1 MCKNKYYVFE
11 INVVILNVFC
21 LLLFVIM
28 FGITMAINPELL
40 IFSINSINIVWFI
53 LLYMLYMGL
62 HEIFHSIAYVL
73 YGGDLKK
80 IVYGIKL
87 ESGVFYCL
95 CKQDITR
102 KNILNSLMFPL
113 FYLGIITYII
123 SFIFKLPYLLMLSIF
138 NISGCIGD
146 IIMFIYFI
154 RLDKNI
160 CFTEFDNPLRFAIKS
175 NKDISMISH
184 FGLKY
189 IENTDGLERNDL
201 KKIKISKFS
210 YVLLMLIFIW
220 CFIYGKLTSL

>member
-1 MCKNKYYVFE
+1 MRRFKYYIFE
-11 INVVILNVFC
+11 INVLILNLFC
-21 LLLFVIM
+21 LLLFGFM
-28 FGITMAINPELL
+28 FCITMIINPKLL

-53 LLYMLYMGL
+53 LFYMLYMVL

-73 YGGDLKK
+73 YGGDFKR

-175 NKDISMISH
+175 DKDISTISH

-189 IENTDGLERNDL
+189 IGCVDEVVRDDL
-201 KKIKISKFS
+201 KRIKISKFS
-210 YVLLMLIFIW
+210 YVLLILIFIW

>member
-1 MCKNKYYVFE
+1 MRRFKYYIFE
-11 INVVILNVFC
+11 INVLILNLFC
-21 LLLFVIM
+21 LLLFGFM
-28 FGITMAINPELL
+28 FCITMIINPKLL

-53 LLYMLYMGL
+53 LFYMLYMVL

-73 YGGDLKK
+73 YGGDFKR

-123 SFIFKLPYLLMLSIF
+123 SFIFKLPYLLILSIF

-175 NKDISMISH
+175 DKDISTISH

-189 IENTDGLERNDL
+189 IGCVDEVVRDDL
-201 KKIKISKFS
+201 KRIKISKFS
-210 YVLLMLIFIW
+210 YVLLILIFIW

>member
-1 MCKNKYYVFE
+1 MNSLKYYIFE
-11 INVVILNVFC
+11 INIYILNIFC
-21 LLLFVIM
+21 LLLFGVVL
-28 FGITMAINPELL
+28 GITMVINYDLL
-40 IFSINSINIVWFI
+40 IYSFNFINIVWFI
-53 LLYMLYMGL
+53 LLYMLYMVL

-73 YGGDLKK
+73 YGGDFNK
-80 IVYGIKL
+80 IVYGMKL

-113 FYLGIITYII
+113 FYLGIFTYIV
-123 SFIFKLPYLLMLSIF
+123 SFIFKIPYLLMLSIF

-154 RLDKNI
+154 RLDRNI
-160 CFTEFDNPLRFAIKS
+160 FFTEFDNPLRFAIKS
-175 NKDISMISH
+175 DKDISTISH

-189 IENTDGLERNDL
+189 IGCVNEVERNDL

-210 YVLLMLIFIW
+210 YVLLILILIW
-220 CFIYGKLTSL
+220 CFIYGKLTGL

>member
-1 MCKNKYYVFE
+1 MRRFKYYVFE
-11 INVVILNVFC
+11 INVLILNLFC
-21 LLLFVIM
+21 LLLFGIM
-28 FGITMAINPELL
+28 FCITMIINPKLL
-40 IFSINSINIVWFI
+40 IFSINSINIFWFI
-53 LLYMLYMGL
+53 LFYMLYMVL

-73 YGGDLKK
+73 YGGDFKR

-123 SFIFKLPYLLMLSIF
+123 SFIFKLPYLLILSIF

-175 NKDISMISH
+175 DKDISTISH

-189 IENTDGLERNDL
+189 IGCVDEVVRDDL
-201 KKIKISKFS
+201 KRIKISKFS
-210 YVLLMLIFIW
+210 YVLLILIFIW

>member
-1 MCKNKYYVFE
+1 MKSVKYYIFE
-11 INVVILNVFC
+11 INVYILNIFC
-21 LLLFVIM
+21 LLLFGFVI
-28 FGITMAINPELL
+28 GISFLINSSLL
-40 IFSINSINIVWFI
+40 ILAFDSINIVLFI
-53 LLYMLYMGL
+53 LLYMLYMVL

-73 YGGDLKK
+73 YGGKFKK
-80 IVYGIKL
+80 IVYGMKL

-113 FYLGIITYII
+113 FYLGLITYII
-123 SFIFKLPYLLMLSIF
+123 SFIFNLPYLFMLSIF

-175 NKDISMISH
+175 DKNISTISH

-189 IENTDGLERNDL
+189 IGSDNEVERNDL

-210 YVLLMLIFIW
+210 YVLMILILIW

>member
-1 MCKNKYYVFE
+1 MRRFKYYVFE
-11 INVVILNVFC
+11 INVLILNLFC
-21 LLLFVIM
+21 LLLFGIM
-28 FGITMAINPELL
+28 FCITMIINPKLL

-53 LLYMLYMGL
+53 LFYMLYMVL

-73 YGGDLKK
+73 YGGDFKR

-175 NKDISMISH
+175 DKDISTISH

-189 IENTDGLERNDL
+189 IGCVDEVVRDDL
-201 KKIKISKFS
+201 KRIKISKFS
-210 YVLLMLIFIW
+210 YVLLILIFIW